1 MRPEGPA
8 YGIEPH
14 KIIRERRL
22 QLRRIG
28 PKFEGVEVQTIHVW
42 VARLAIDAGRG
53 RQVDA
58 DLRPRDRCPV
68 VQPIADDVNP
78 KPEFVHQRVAED
90 VSLSNAAKAAM

>member
-1 MRPEGPA
+1 MRPKGPA

-22 QLRRIG
+22 QLRSVG
-28 PKFEGVEVQTIHVW
+28 PKLEGVEVQTIHVW

-58 DLRPRDRCPV
+58 DLRPGDRCPV
-68 VQPIADDVNP
+68 VQPIADDIDP
-78 KPEFVHQRVAED
+78 KPKFVHQRVAENL
-90 VSLSNAAKAAM
+90 SLGYAAKVEL